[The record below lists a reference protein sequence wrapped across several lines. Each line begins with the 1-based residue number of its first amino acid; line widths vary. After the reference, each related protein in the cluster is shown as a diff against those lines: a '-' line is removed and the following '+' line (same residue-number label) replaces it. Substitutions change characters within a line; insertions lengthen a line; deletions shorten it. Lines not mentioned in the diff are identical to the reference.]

1 MRKQLHTR
9 VLLLAG
15 SLAAV
20 AVIGFG
26 CGDDRSPNAPE
37 ATAPESVPVAHQVV
51 LDVAHPDVQ
60 NAITIQEQ
68 HTENLMARSGV
79 VGTAVGLDSAG
90 EMAVKVYLED
100 ESAMVGLPADL
111 DGLNVVPVVTGK
123 LVARGGPPGG
133 MGMGNGTD
141 PKAPQTA
148 PIKLGTSGGWRYD
161 LANGYCCSGTLGGL
175 IEDGGGTQY
184 ILSNWHVLY
193 ADIVNG
199 GNGRT
204 AQPGDPVIQPG
215 MIDIGC
221 NANNAINVATLVS
234 GGGSLP
240 SGNVDAGIAAV
251 IPGQV
256 ASDGE
261 ILEIGVLS
269 SQTVGAFV
277 GQDVKKMGRTTGLG
291 RGTVDGLNAN
301 VTITYENEC
310 AGGVAFS
317 KTFTGQIIIT
327 NARCKFL
334 DGGDSGSLMV
344 EDVTTNP
351 RTVGL
356 LFAGS
361 VQCNK
366 FAIAIANP
374 IGDVLSHYGGGM
386 QMVGN

>member
-1 MRKQLHTR
+1 MRKQLRTR

-20 AVIGFG
+20 AVLGLG
-26 CGDDRSPNAPE
+26 CGDDRAPNAPE
-37 ATAPESVPVAHQVV
+37 AQAPEAVAVHQGVV
-51 LDVAHPDVQ
+51 LDAANPDVR
-60 NAITIQEQ
+60 NAIAIQEQ
-68 HTENLMARSGV
+68 HTDDLMARSGV
-79 VGTAVGLDSAG
+79 VGTAVGLDDAG
-90 EMAVKVYLED
+90 QVAVKVYLED

-111 DGLNVVPVVTGK
+111 DGLNLVPVVTGEI
-123 LVARGGPPGG
+123 VARGGPPG
-133 MGMGNGTD
+133 MGGGGVN
-141 PKAPQTA
+141 PRAPQTA

-175 IEDGGGTQY
+175 VEDSGGTQY

-215 MIDIGC
+215 MIDISC

-256 ASDGE
+256 ASNGE

-277 GQDVKKMGRTTGLG
+277 GQPVKKMGRTSGLG

-301 VTITYENEC
+301 VSITYENEC
-310 AGGVAFS
+310 AGGTAFS

-327 NARCKFL
+327 NVRCKFL

-361 VQCNK
+361 VSCNK
-366 FAIAIANP
+366 FSIAVANP
-374 IGDVLSHYGGGM
+374 IGDVLSQYGGGM
-386 QMVGN
+386 HMVGN